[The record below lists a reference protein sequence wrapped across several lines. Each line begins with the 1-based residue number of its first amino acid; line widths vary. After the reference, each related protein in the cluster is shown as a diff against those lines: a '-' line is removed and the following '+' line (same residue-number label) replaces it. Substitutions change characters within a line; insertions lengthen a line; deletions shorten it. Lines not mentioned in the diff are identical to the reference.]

1 MPNTFE
7 LIASSTVGSGGATSI
22 DFTSIPSTYTDLVV
36 KYSART
42 NRANTNSDIYLQF
55 NGITTATYSF
65 KRIFGDGGSASS
77 DGLTNDAKGGFAG
90 NAAGAN
96 ATSSTFSNSEIYIPN
111 YAGSTAKSWS
121 VDSVA
126 ENNSSSAMATLQAGL
141 WSGTAAITSIKLQ
154 DYNAASFVQYTTA
167 YLYGVKNA

>member
-1 MPNTFE
+1 MPNTYT
-7 LIASSTVGSGGATSI
+7 LIQAVTLTGSQAAI
-22 DFTSIPSTYTDLVV
+22 DFTSIPGTYTDLVI

-42 NRANTNSDIYLQF
+42 NKSNTNSDVYLQF

-65 KRIFGDGGSASS
+65 KRIFGDGSSASS

-90 NAAGAN
+90 NAAGSL
-96 ATSSTFSNSEIYIPN
+96 ATASTFSNSEVYIPN

-126 ENNSSSAMATLQAGL
+126 ENNATVAMDTLQAGY
-141 WSGTAAITSIKLQ
+141 WSGTSAITSIKLQ
-154 DYNAASFVQYTTA
+154 DYDAASFVQYSTA
-167 YLYGVKNA
+167 YLYGIVSS

>member
-1 MPNTFE
+1 MANTFE
-7 LIASSTVGSGGATSI
+7 LIASTTVGLLGATSI

-42 NRANTNSDIYLQF
+42 TKVNDNSDIYLQF

-65 KRIFGDGGSASS
+65 KRILGGGGSVIS

-90 NAAGAN
+90 I
-96 ATSSTFSNSEIYIPN
+96 ATGSTATASTFGNSEIYIPN

-121 VDSVA
+121 VDSVG
-126 ENNSSSAMATLQAGL
+126 ENNSATAFQSPQAGY

-154 DYNAASFVQYTTA
+154 DYNAASFVQYSTA